1 MSRQERSASRRAVL
15 LDQLE
20 AAEKEWGGRLQ
31 TAIEKEAA
39 FLRKVLDHRLGAGA
53 AVSRIQDKLSDLVV
67 AKIDQFLTG
76 SGP

>member
-1 MSRQERSASRRAVL
+1 MSRQERSASRRTQL

-20 AAEKEWGGRLQ
+20 GAEKVWGGRLQ

-53 AVSRIQDKLSDLVV
+53 AVSRIQDRLSDLVV
-67 AKIDQFLTG
+67 QKISEFLTG
-76 SGP
+76 GTP